1 MIPMSIIREQQWLR
15 ALIVLSVTSLGG
27 AIAHLLH
34 IPLAW
39 LLGSL
44 LASTALA
51 LKGITFN
58 FNGVRPYVLI
68 FLGLALGQTFNA
80 SVMSVLLNSLPA
92 IIVCS
97 LLTVLVGVVGGK
109 IFVRYAGLDA
119 KTAFFCGIP
128 GGVVLMAI
136 HAKEAGLSEQ
146 HVVFSQSVRLIIVVL
161 IYPFLVSML
170 PHDESMITA
179 LETSVSSNNGLY
191 SHLLLWWL
199 AGLGAA
205 ILGKKIGIPNPWML
219 APCILAAGFSSAN
232 MANLDVPGIFVT
244 LAQIVLG
251 ITLGANMTP
260 DFIRGAHKLISASIL
275 SSLLLSLLL
284 IAFSVMAAWMFG
296 LPLGATLLGMA
307 PGGMPEMAVTA
318 HALETSVPLVL
329 GFHFIRVVFCNLL
342 LDAFWRCVRTVRL
355 M

>member
-1 MIPMSIIREQQWLR
+1 MPMSTIREQRWLS
-15 ALIVLSVTSLGG
+15 ALVVLSVTSLSG
-27 AIAHLLH
+27 AFAHLLH

-39 LLGSL
+39 LLGAL

-58 FNGVRPYVLI
+58 LNGVRPYVLI
-68 FLGLALGQTFNA
+68 FLGLALGQTFNS

-109 IFVRYAGLDA
+109 VFVRYAGLDA

-161 IYPFLVSML
+161 LYPVLVSMV
-170 PHDESMITA
+170 PHGESLITP
-179 LETSVSSNNGLY
+179 LEAAASNDSSSY

-219 APCILAAGFSSAN
+219 APCILAAVFSSAD
-232 MANLDVPGIFVT
+232 LTSVSVPDGFVT

-251 ITLGANMTP
+251 ITLGANMTAE
-260 DFIRGAHKLISASIL
+260 FIRDAHKLISASVL
-275 SSLLLSLLL
+275 SSLVLSALL
-284 IAFSVMAAWMFG
+284 ITLSVVAAWMFG
-296 LPLGATLLGMA
+296 LPLSAALLGMA

-329 GFHFIRVVFCNLL
+329 GFHFVRVVFCNLL
-342 LDAFWRCVRTVRL
+342 LDVFWRCVRTVRL